1 MRLGR
6 EKSSRHDLL
15 TEYNHK
21 IAMGSAFSRIQC
33 FAQIGGI
40 TQYRLQR
47 DMERR
52 KGGVGMDLEVKR
64 IRLYESTEFPN
75 NFGLLTSLFRCDF
88 SFLF

>member
-21 IAMGSAFSRIQC
+21 IAMGSVFSRIQC

-52 KGGVGMDLEVKR
+52 KGGVGMDLEVNGSDYMNQ
-64 IRLYESTEFPN
+64 LSFPII
-75 NFGLLTSLFRCDF
+75 LDC
-88 SFLF
+88 